1 MPFSNAIVHYNYL
14 IKTGEEIT
22 SRKVKLVY
30 EELVEN
36 IINNPKS
43 KYEYDEAKANHA
55 IEFIE
60 RYCKHSK
67 GSMGGKPFILELWQ
81 KALVSAMFGIVD
93 KVDGLRK
100 YQEVILI
107 VGRKNGKSTLSA
119 AIGLYLMIA
128 DGELGPE
135 LYSVARMVATLN
147 RVKSVKAKFNI

>member
-1 MPFSNAIVHYNYL
+1 MNPIIEYNNK
-14 IKTGEEIT
+14 IQNKEIIT
-22 SRKVKLVY
+22 SSKVKRVY
-30 EELVEN
+30 QEIVEN
-36 IINNPKS
+36 IINNPLS
-43 KYEYDEAKANHA
+43 EYEYNEKKANHA

-67 GSMGGKPFILELWQ
+67 GSMGGKPFLLELWQ
-81 KALVSAMFGIVD
+81 KALVATMFGIVD
-93 KVDGLRK
+93 RIDGTRK
-100 YQEVILI
+100 YQEVVLI

-135 LYSVARMVATLN
+135 VYSVARMVATLN